1 MAARQPSELMV
12 AADALA
18 PGQADALVEQ
28 AIPALAALLRAH
40 RQAQEASNGVRS
52 DLAVHDGPDRLGGHR
67 LGGGGPQRDGAAEEA

>member
-12 AADALA
+12 AAESLA

-40 RQAQEASNGVRS
+40 RRAQEERNGVRS
-52 DLAVHDGPDRLGGHR
+52 GVGGGGGPDRLGGHR
-67 LGGGGPQRDGAAEEA
+67 LGGGGPQRDREEAA

>member
-12 AADALA
+12 AAESLA

-40 RQAQEASNGVRS
+40 RRVKEVS
-52 DLAVHDGPDRLGGHR
+52 DGGGLE
-67 LGGGGPQRDGAAEEA
+67 LGGGRGAGALGSARLDGGRQAREREEAA

>member
-12 AADALA
+12 AAESLA

-40 RQAQEASNGVRS
+40 RQAQEAS
-52 DLAVHDGPDRLGGHR
+52 DGGGLE
-67 LGGGGPQRDGAAEEA
+67 LGGGNGAGALVDAGMDGGGQARDREEAA